1 MTDELQQML
10 KAERE
15 IWKQKTQQSETDDS
29 TGLFSELL
37 ESLLFL
43 FKENSLGSKRGSVTP
58 HITCTSTWSFGK

>member
-43 FKENSLGSKRGSVTP
+43 FKENSRFQKRFCHTP
-58 HITCTSTWSFGK
+58 YHLHVNMEFW